1 MLLLKFYPVF
11 QAHKSKYSPL
21 RGEMPDNYLAIGK
34 LVNWEETSMTHALL
48 MLKTQEAQAN
58 F

>member
-21 RGEMPDNYLAIGK
+21 RREMPDNYLAIGK